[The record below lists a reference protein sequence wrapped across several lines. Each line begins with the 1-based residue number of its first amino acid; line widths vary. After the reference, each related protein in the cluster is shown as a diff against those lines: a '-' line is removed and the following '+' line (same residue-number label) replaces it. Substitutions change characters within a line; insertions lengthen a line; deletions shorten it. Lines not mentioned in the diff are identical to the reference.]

1 MREQGQVN
9 LKPVLSDFA
18 RRKWGVIWRLG
29 NPTEKRAQI
38 LTGTGQNQFT
48 KDTYYLYFRRFLG
61 RIENWS
67 QKSYKNTEIDL
78 DRLGLN
84 QSKKIEAGRSD
95 NEIRIKPQSG
105 QWHQVPFGISSSPHS
120 QRTCQKA
127 DA

>member
-1 MREQGQVN
+1 M
-9 LKPVLSDFA
+9 DFWTA
-18 RRKWGVIWRLG
+18 IVCIVGISVFGKVGLNWVKNRRRKVS
-29 NPTEKRAQI
+29 N
-38 LTGTGQNQFT
+38 
-48 KDTYYLYFRRFLG
+48 KDLANIQALYFRRFLG

-95 NEIRIKPQSG
+95 NEIRIKPQYG
-105 QWHQVPFGISSSPHS
+105 QWHQVPFGICSSPHS

>member
-1 MREQGQVN
+1 MAKQSKSEKVPKSM
-9 LKPVLSDFA
+9 KPTFDTIVA
-18 RRKWGVIWRLG
+18 
-29 NPTEKRAQI
+29 
-38 LTGTGQNQFT
+38 LTNSFC
-48 KDTYYLYFRRFLG
+48 LYFRRFLG

-95 NEIRIKPQSG
+95 NEIRIKPQYG

>member
-1 MREQGQVN
+1 MNFFKSPSIPSAARESQ
-9 LKPVLSDFA
+9 
-18 RRKWGVIWRLG
+18 
-29 NPTEKRAQI
+29 T
-38 LTGTGQNQFT
+38 FT
-48 KDTYYLYFRRFLG
+48 KGGGYGGQIEWVAVNARCIPPLLVRLYFRRFLG

-95 NEIRIKPQSG
+95 NEIRIKPQYG

>member
-1 MREQGQVN
+1 M
-9 LKPVLSDFA
+9 K
-18 RRKWGVIWRLG
+18 
-29 NPTEKRAQI
+29 
-38 LTGTGQNQFT
+38 
-48 KDTYYLYFRRFLG
+48 KDDEPIIPLPFYPFLINLYFRRFLG

-84 QSKKIEAGRSD
+84 QSKQIEAGRSD
-95 NEIRIKPQSG
+95 NEIRIKPQYG